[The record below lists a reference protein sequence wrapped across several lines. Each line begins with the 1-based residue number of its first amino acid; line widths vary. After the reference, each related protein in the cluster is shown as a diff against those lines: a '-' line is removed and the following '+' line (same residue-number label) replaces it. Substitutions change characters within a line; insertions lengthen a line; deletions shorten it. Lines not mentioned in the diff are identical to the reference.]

1 MRPTP
6 IVFATLSLA
15 LLGVARRLRRRR
27 QRHRPQWRVSVR
39 TIEIEMQDN
48 KYVPD
53 TVSVDGGEP
62 VRFVF
67 TNNGEATHDAFVGDE
82 AAQDDHEDEMNDDM
96 NEHGMND
103 DTGAITVEPGKTGEL
118 THTFEADD
126 AVLIGCH
133 EPGHYDSGM
142 RLSIDVT

>member
-6 IVFATLSLA
+6 IVLATLALA
-15 LLGVARRLRRRR
+15 VLGAACGSDENASGTD
-27 QRHRPQWRVSVR
+27 PNGGPAR

-48 KYVPD
+48 RYVPD
-53 TVSVDGGEP
+53 TVSVDTGEP

-96 NEHGMND
+96 NEHGMDD
-103 DTGAITVEPGKTGEL
+103 DTGAITVEAGEKGGL

-126 AVLIGCH
+126 DVLIGCH
-133 EPGHYDSGM
+133 EPGHYDGGM
-142 RLSIDVT
+142 RLKIDVT